1 MMKNIFLFLVFVSG
15 MSLSVAQQDPEAK
28 KILDKLSEKTK
39 SYKVIKTDFT
49 IDYKNINDNTQNKS
63 NGTIVMKQDKYR
75 LNFLGAESFFDG
87 KTLWNYIP
95 EVSEVNI
102 TEQDPN
108 SEDIFSNP
116 KKLFTIYE
124 EGYKYQFINRITENN
139 IEYYII
145 DLYPIDLDEEY
156 SRIRLQINSKELF
169 LKSATIFGKEGS
181 QYFISFSNY
190 DTSSNFEDSYFI
202 FNVKDYP
209 NVEIIDMR

>member
-1 MMKNIFLFLVFVSG
+1 MKNIFLFLIFISG
-15 MSLSVAQQDPEAK
+15 ISISIAQQDPEAK

-39 SYKVIKTDFT
+39 SFKVIKTDFK
-49 IDYKNINDNTQNKS
+49 IDFKNIKDDTQNTS

-75 LNFLGAESFFDG
+75 MNFLGAESFFDG
-87 KTLWNYIP
+87 ETLWNYIP

-116 KKLFTIYE
+116 KKLFTVYE
-124 EGYKYQFINRITENN
+124 EGYKYQFINSITEKN

-156 SRIRLQINSKELF
+156 SRIRLQINSKELL
-169 LKSATIFGKEGS
+169 LKSASIFGKEGS
-181 QYFISFSNY
+181 QFYISFDNY
-190 DTSSNFEDSYFI
+190 DTSSNIEDSYFI
-202 FNVKDYP
+202 FNSKDYP
-209 NVEIIDMR
+209 EVEIIDMR